1 LTALY
6 NFAYNFAIGA
16 VAYAVIVEVP
26 TCRLCVKTIAMSVIL
41 QFGFFTIW
49 QFVVP
54 FIFNPN
60 EANLGANTS
69 FIFGGLS
76 ILCWIYLYFY
86 QPKTA
91 GCPFEE
97 IDELYSKRFWQ
108 GSSKTKTDSERKREG
123 TLQRKL
129 GPTEFDTVKTIQPT
143 QSKV

>member
-1 LTALY
+1 
-6 NFAYNFAIGA
+6 
-16 VAYAVIVEVP
+16 
-26 TCRLCVKTIAMSVIL
+26 MSVIL

-49 QFVVP
+49 QFVLP

-86 QPKTA
+86 QLKTA

-97 IDELYSKRFWQ
+97 IDELYFKKILARKF
-108 GSSKTKTDSERKREG
+108 KTKMDSEQEREG
-123 TLQRKL
+123 TLQRNL
-129 GPTEFDTVKTIQPT
+129 GPTEFDTVKTIQPP